1 MVDRNRLTV
10 QLMEHEGVRYLPYY
24 DTVGKLTIG
33 VGRNLTDV
41 GISKDEAQY
50 LLATDINKVIVQL
63 DELLP
68 WWRDLDE
75 VRQRVLADMAFNLG
89 IHGLLEFTTTLGMV
103 KAGEYADAAQQ
114 MLRSKWARQVG
125 RRARRLSRMMETG
138 LDIPLD
144 QVK

>member
-75 VRQRVLADMAFNLG
+75 VRQRVLADMAFNMG

-103 KAGEYADAAQQ
+103 KVGEYADAADQ

-125 RRARRLSRMMETG
+125 KRARRLSRMMETG
-138 LDIPLD
+138 LDIRLED
-144 QVK
+144 IK

>member
-1 MVDRNRLTV
+1 MDRNRLTI
-10 QLMEHEGVRYLPYY
+10 QLMEHEGVRYLPYR

-33 VGRNLTDV
+33 IGRNLTDV
-41 GISKDEAQY
+41 GISRSEAIY
-50 LLATDINKVIVQL
+50 LLGNDINKVIEQL

-75 VRQRVLADMAFNLG
+75 VRQRVLADMAFNMG
-89 IHGLLEFTTTLGMV
+89 IHRLLEFATTLGMV
-103 KAGEYADAAQQ
+103 KAGEHADAAQQ